1 MGIFLNFLNII
12 NRQAPK
18 NHVHGNGGNAGN
30 GVFYGI
36 VLL

>member
-1 MGIFLNFLNII
+1 MGIFLNFLNSIK
-12 NRQAPK
+12 RQAPK
-18 NHVHGNGGNAGN
+18 DHVLGNGGNAGN